1 MKKYGIFEEIVFG
14 RVILSIEIQ
23 HYFVSLPLTNITR
36 IVANHLNGNSP
47 LTSPL
52 LLGKKKK
59 LPITRP
65 GVEGR
70 KKTYMQVAIFII
82 CENLLKREIV

>member
-59 LPITRP
+59 NYRSLDLGWR
-65 GVEGR
+65 VE
-70 KKTYMQVAIFII
+70 KKHT
-82 CENLLKREIV
+82 CK